1 MTLARRLATVEAA
14 LSPTEL
20 VVRWLDEAHAY
31 GDLVTHAR
39 ALLEAESKET
49 PLDRLAREAAAG
61 ARASAKGKRS
71 EVVNDAVRTAVR
83 ETVFRF
89 DLLLR
94 ILVVSHELLDREV
107 LVDAALAAQLAL
119 LTSLEE
125 RDRAEERAYL
135 RRVEILRDLALA
147 RVEHLRLAEQAR
159 VQVEARYLG
168 GHPALFP
175 AALAAWE
182 EQLRSTAT
190 IAAMAIQLAELD
202 GVPPPE
208 PEAADAA
215 ATRVTELVADLVE
228 PAKAT
233 ALEKVGEGE
242 RALGVATGWVRAKLQ
257 RDALVSDLAI

>member
-1 MTLARRLATVEAA
+1 
-14 LSPTEL
+14 
-20 VVRWLDEAHAY
+20 
-31 GDLVTHAR
+31 
-39 ALLEAESKET
+39 
-49 PLDRLAREAAAG
+49 
-61 ARASAKGKRS
+61 
-71 EVVNDAVRTAVR
+71 
-83 ETVFRF
+83 VFRF

-94 ILVVSHELLDREV
+94 ITVVSHERLDREV
-107 LVDAALAAQLAL
+107 LVDAALAGQLAAM
-119 LTSLEE
+119 TSMDETE
-125 RDRAEERAYL
+125 RHQEPAYG
-135 RRVEILRDLALA
+135 RRLASVRDIALS